1 MVGTGGWLE
10 GHRQNM
16 KSCSPALSTSFGC
29 INYMHGESRCSD
41 HNLYLHAIS
50 NQSLLFDLLLSVIHS
65 CPLPLSKTQL
75 KINTIMDSLPP
86 NDPNNNNNNAPNSG
100 SNSRSK
106 EDALRPR
113 TSGENENGDMEMF
126 GDLQDNGFV
135 VVMFLMSVAG
145 WMLRERCV
153 C

>member
-1 MVGTGGWLE
+1 MT
-10 GHRQNM
+10 R
-16 KSCSPALSTSFGC
+16 
-29 INYMHGESRCSD
+29 
-41 HNLYLHAIS
+41 IS
-50 NQSLLFDLLLSVIHS
+50 ISANN
-65 CPLPLSKTQL
+65 KMT
-75 KINTIMDSLPP
+75 MDSLPP
-86 NDPNNNNNNAPNSG
+86 NDPNNNGNNGTPS
-100 SNSRSK
+100 SK

-113 TSGENENGDMEMF
+113 ANGENESGDMEMF

>member
-1 MVGTGGWLE
+1 MT
-10 GHRQNM
+10 
-16 KSCSPALSTSFGC
+16 
-29 INYMHGESRCSD
+29 
-41 HNLYLHAIS
+41 
-50 NQSLLFDLLLSVIHS
+50 
-65 CPLPLSKTQL
+65 
-75 KINTIMDSLPP
+75 MDSLPP
-86 NDPNNNNNNAPNSG
+86 NDPNNNNNNPTNSG
-100 SNSRSK
+100 PSARSK

-113 TSGENENGDMEMF
+113 SSGENENGDMEMF